1 MEDIDDIDGKILVMG
16 VGNILLR
23 DEGIGVR
30 VLERLEQDYEFSDDV
45 ALMDGG
51 CRGIILTDPISRCR
65 HLIVVDAVLG
75 DGPPGTVYHLE
86 GDDLRRSLAFKNSMH
101 DLDLLETLTC
111 CDLIGH
117 RPPAVVVGIEPKDY
131 QTSPSLEI
139 SRELVDKMDD
149 MVRMVLEEITAAG
162 GSWTLRSD
170 AAERRRGLDS
180 VPSSTAQNGQ

>member
-1 MEDIDDIDGKILVMG
+1 MEDIDDVDGKILVMG

-30 VLERLEQDYEFSDDV
+30 VLERLQQDYDFSDDV
-45 ALMDGG
+45 VLMDGG
-51 CRGIILTDPISRCR
+51 CRGIILTDPISRSR
-65 HLIVVDAVLG
+65 HLIVIDAVLG
-75 DGPPGTVYHLE
+75 DGEPGSIYRLE

-131 QTSPSLEI
+131 QSSASLEI
-139 SRELVDKMDD
+139 SQELLDKMDE
-149 MVRMVLEEITAAG
+149 MARMVLDEVKAAG
-162 GSWTLRSD
+162 GTYTQRADS
-170 AAERRRGLDS
+170 AERRRGTDR
-180 VPSSTAQNGQ
+180 VPSSTAEQGQ